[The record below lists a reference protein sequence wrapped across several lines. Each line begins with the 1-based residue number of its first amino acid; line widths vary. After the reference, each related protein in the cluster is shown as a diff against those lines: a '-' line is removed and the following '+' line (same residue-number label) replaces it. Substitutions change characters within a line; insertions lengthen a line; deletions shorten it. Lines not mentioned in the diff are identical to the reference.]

1 MTDETKPPEPPAN
14 ALDMRA
20 GMHLQPPHG
29 RRQFLGNAA
38 GAAIGLSVGL
48 ALGPLS
54 LPSALAARLR
64 EQGRGRVVGIEHAGA
79 LESVRKEN
87 PAVVETMTHE
97 AVKALTGKGTVSQA
111 WRELVVPTD
120 IVGIKL
126 NCLAAPG
133 MSTSPAM
140 VAAIV
145 AGLRS
150 AGIPNERIILY
161 EQYKD
166 RLLDRSGFA
175 LNDDPKKGPLVMHL
189 GGREPLSDE
198 GLLGYEATPVKHGA
212 GESCYSNLLKH
223 CTAIINAPV
232 IKDHNLSGVTVGMKN
247 MTHGN
252 IHNPHHFHEHD
263 CNPQIAEIYAHSK
276 ILDKVR
282 VVICDGL
289 RVQYD
294 GGPQDSPRARVA
306 HHRIYA
312 ATDPVAIDSW
322 GMVVVSE
329 LRERHGKTPLS
340 ERHPAGNYLVRAAE
354 LGIGVAD
361 PKTIDMQLTVL
372 TS

>member
-1 MTDETKPPEPPAN
+1 MSDETMTRGTP
-14 ALDMRA
+14 M
-20 GMHLQPPHG
+20 QPPFT
-29 RRQFLGNAA
+29 RRRFLGTAA
-38 GAAIGLSVGL
+38 GAAIGFSGVL
-48 ALGPLS
+48 ALGANSP
-54 LPSALAARLR
+54 PAAMAARLR
-64 EQGRGRVVGIEHAGA
+64 EQGRGRVVGIEHPGS
-79 LESVRKEN
+79 LESVRKEV
-87 PAVVETMTHE
+87 PAVVEAMTHE
-97 AVKALTGKGTVSQA
+97 AVKALTGKTTVAQA

-145 AGLRS
+145 LGLRS
-150 AGIPNERIILY
+150 VGIPNERIILY

-166 RLLDRSGFA
+166 RLLDRSGFT

-189 GGREPLSDE
+189 GGREPLTDE
-198 GLLGYEATPVKHGA
+198 GMLGYEATAAKHGA

-263 CNPQIAEIYAHSK
+263 CNPQIAEIYAHPK

-282 VVICDGL
+282 VVVCDGL

-322 GMVVVSE
+322 GLVVVNE
-329 LRERHGKTPLS
+329 LREKHGKSPLS

-361 PKTIDMQLTVL
+361 PKTIDMQLTVMPA
-372 TS
+372 